1 MTKLD
6 QSKVYIQYMRDV
18 LTGKQVASAAV
29 KQQCAR
35 MRDWF
40 DRDDIYFNYDIVDRR
55 LAFMEE
61 QLILPDMWDP
71 ETLSRAHFKAHRFQ
85 AFMIAMI
92 YGWYQVEKPNMRVI
106 KKVYIQTSRK
116 NGKSTLI
123 AALCLT
129 DAIFAKEDLNAPP
142 CVGVIAGNGQQA
154 DHTLSICINFANL
167 CDPDMNVFVTKKK
180 YLFIRGERPSDPRG
194 EILTLSSGSKTL
206 DGYNFS
212 TAIIDEYHQLKDD
225 HAVEALLKS
234 QKLRINP
241 LAIFITT
248 AGSSINGPC
257 HEYYKLQKKKLAKD
271 KPYPDTEIDFIYEP
285 DSLEDIDSEQNWVK
299 CMPILEQL
307 PEMQQASVMVQMRQ
321 DYKDLSDPTKRTEA
335 LTKAFNWWCEPQ
347 NNWFTMDQLKPYFE
361 KINLYDLRGQNCTG
375 GLDLSLS
382 NDLSA
387 FALCFPPS
395 TNREIHPDKYIFY
408 VDAWVTPQE
417 SNSQQNK
424 LFYTKMIANNY
435 LHLTLGEYIDPVAV
449 AAKIY
454 DYQQDFNLKFICY
467 DPNLAGT
474 WKMKMDEY
482 NTFSLVKM
490 NQQKAS
496 FSEPVQD
503 LQKLVSEGKAIFI
516 YNPVTMWSLTN
527 CVLDQDG
534 TAVKPVKMGGK
545 TSHNKIDPAIA
556 ILQALHVAKLK
567 ESELNA
573 PTLEERE
580 QIFMDLVGF

>member
-18 LTGKQVASAAV
+18 LTGKQVASIAV
-29 KQQCAR
+29 KQQCTR

-61 QLILPDMWDP
+61 QLILPDVWDP

-92 YGWYQVEKPNMRVI
+92 YGWYRVDQPNMRVI

-154 DHTLSICINFANL
+154 EHTLGICINFANL

-257 HEYYKLQKKKLAKD
+257 HEYYKLQKKKLSKEKD
-271 KPYPDTEIDFIYEP
+271 YPDTEIDFIYEP
-285 DSLEDIDSEQNWVK
+285 DSLEDIDDERNWVK

-307 PEMQQASVMVQMRQ
+307 PEMQQASVIVQMRQ

-335 LTKAFNWWCEPQ
+335 LTKAFNWWCTPA
-347 NNWFTMDQLKPYFE
+347 NHWFVIDQIKPLMQHIDINALKGE
-361 KINLYDLRGQNCTG
+361 VCCG
-375 GLDLSLS
+375 GLDLSLG
-382 NDLSA
+382 NDLT
-387 FALCFPPS
+387 ALVLLFPPS
-395 TNREIHPDKYIFY
+395 TTREIYSDKWIAYT
-408 VDAWVTPQE
+408 DAWVTPQE
-417 SNSQQNK
+417 SQSLHNK

-435 LHLTLGEYIDPVAV
+435 LNLTAGEYIDPLAI
-449 AAKIY
+449 AARCY
-454 DYQQDFNLKFICY
+454 NYQQDFRFKYMAY
-467 DPNLAGT
+467 DPNLAQL
-474 WKMKMDEY
+474 WRHKMDEY
-482 NTFSLVKM
+482 GTFDLTKM
-490 NQQKAS
+490 DQRKAA
-496 FSEPVQD
+496 FSSTCQD
-503 LQKLVSEGKAIFI
+503 LQKLISENKIVFV
-516 YNPVTMWSLTN
+516 YNPVMAWALTN
-527 CVLDQDG
+527 CVLEVDG
-534 TAVKPVKMGGK
+534 NTCKPVKCDGK
-545 TSHNKIDPAIA
+545 TGCCKIDPVIA
-556 ILQALHVAKLK
+556 LLEALYIAQTK

-573 PTLEERE
+573 PSLEERE
-580 QIFMDLVGF
+580 AYFNSVLGF

>member
-18 LTGKQVASAAV
+18 LTGKQVASTAL

-40 DRDDIYFNYDIVDRR
+40 DRNDIYFNYDVVDRR

-61 QLILPDMWDP
+61 QLLLPDMWDP

-92 YGWYQVEKPNMRVI
+92 YGWYQVENPTMRVI

-180 YLFIRGERPSDPRG
+180 YLYIKGEKASDPKG

-271 KPYPDTEIDFIYEP
+271 KPYPDAEIDFIYEP
-285 DSLEDIDSEQNWVK
+285 DSLEDIDDEKNWIK

-307 PEMQQASVMVQMRQ
+307 PELQQASVMTQMRQ

-335 LTKAFNWWCEPQ
+335 LTKAFNWWCTPA
-347 NNWFTMDQLKPYFE
+347 NHWFVIDQIKPLMQHIDISALKDE
-361 KINLYDLRGQNCTG
+361 VCVG
-375 GLDLSLS
+375 GLDLSLGG
-382 NDLSA
+382 DLT
-387 FALCFPPS
+387 ALVLLFPPS
-395 TNREIHPDKYIFY
+395 TTRELYSNEWIAYL
-408 VDAWVTPQE
+408 DAWITPKE
-417 SNSQQNK
+417 SQSNQNK

-435 LHLTLGEYIDPVAV
+435 LNLTAGEYIDPIAIAV
-449 AAKIY
+449 RCY
-454 DYQQDFNLKFICY
+454 NYQQDFRFKYMAY
-467 DPNLAGT
+467 DPNLAQQWRMQIDSYGT
-474 WKMKMDEY
+474 FECFKMDQRKAA
-482 NTFSLVKM
+482 FS
-490 NQQKAS
+490 S
-496 FSEPVQD
+496 TCQD
-503 LQKLVSEGKAIFI
+503 LQKLITEQKIVFC
-516 YNPVTMWSLTN
+516 YNPLFAWSITN
-527 CVLDQDG
+527 AILEVDG
-534 TAVKPVKMGGK
+534 NTCKPVKCDGK
-545 TSHNKIDPAIA
+545 SGCCKIDPLIA
-556 ILQALHVAKLK
+556 LLEALYVARNK

-573 PTLEERE
+573 PSLEERE
-580 QIFMDLVGF
+580 QIFNELCGF